1 MALRRSARLDAEV
14 EPFDIHQVMNDSLLI
29 TGHRLRTHEV
39 ELEMTSHAVLL
50 GHASHIGQ
58 VFTNLLSNAA
68 DALDGSDGE
77 AGRVRIAIYD
87 DKHEGVPSI
96 SVIVEDSGPG
106 SRHATSARPGDLLQ
120 RSHLARGLAS
130 DWRLRSGF

>member
-50 GHASHIGQ
+50 GA
-58 VFTNLLSNAA
+58 
-68 DALDGSDGE
+68 
-77 AGRVRIAIYD
+77 RVTYW
-87 DKHEGVPSI
+87 
-96 SVIVEDSGPG
+96 SG
-106 SRHATSARPGDLLQ
+106 LYE
-120 RSHLARGLAS
+120 
-130 DWRLRSGF
+130 FIE